1 VDSLVVAQAPPHILI
16 VKKYQ
21 TLVNE
26 EDIED
31 VLATGSIPNILKFMR
46 TRNILDVSSSFD
58 LKYIYWLCK
67 DSKFFKEG
75 IEIMRAKNW
84 YDHTFWS
91 FSIMHKDMKTMKEYF
106 NSERAGLKKVVGA

>member
-1 VDSLVVAQAPPHILI
+1 MI
-16 VKKYQ
+16 VKRYQ
-21 TLVNE
+21 TSVNE

-46 TRNILDVSSSFD
+46 TRNILDPSSSFD

-67 DSKFFKEG
+67 DVKFYREG

-91 FSIMHKDMKTMKEYF
+91 FSIMHRDINAMKEYF
-106 NSERAGLKKVVGA
+106 NSERAGLKKIVGA